1 MGTLFEHPRVKL
13 IAVIMASIFWFV
25 VATESDYSYDSEV
38 PILFVN
44 LPADRIIV
52 QQLPNVA
59 KVRFQGSGKSL
70 LALLFH
76 RDAFIEI
83 DLSLVRDQTEIELKR
98 DMVQLGRRGIPV
110 TATQV
115 LAPHTI
121 AVKLGSLQKKMVP
134 IKPAIQMEVP
144 PGFTLVG
151 DLELEPDSLAIS
163 GPDEFV
169 SSLHEIQ
176 TVPREFRNVRRG
188 FEERIALQALPDSMR
203 IEMSFTSVQLK
214 AEVQKII
221 ELNLQEIPVRVQN
234 APSHLKVTAVPSTV
248 AITVEGGER
257 VLMQLT
263 REDISAYI
271 DYAQIRSTEVGGHPV
286 IVETPPGVRYR
297 NARPALFKL
306 MMERNHN
313 ASARN

>member
-52 QQLPNVA
+52 QQLPDVA
-59 KVRFQGSGKSL
+59 KVRFQGKGKSL

-83 DLSLVRDQTEIELKR
+83 DLSLVRAQTEIELKR

-110 TATQV
+110 AATQV

-121 AVKLGSLQKKMVP
+121 TVKLGSLQEKMVP
-134 IKPAIQMEVP
+134 IKPAIQIHVP

-151 DLELEPDSLAIS
+151 DLDLEPDSLAIS

-169 SSLHEIQ
+169 SSVQEIQ

-188 FEERIALQALPDSMR
+188 FEERIALQALPDSMQ

-257 VLMQLT
+257 VLMQLR

-271 DYAQIRSTEVGGHPV
+271 DYARIRSTEVGGHPV
-286 IVETPPGVRYR
+286 VVETPPGVRYR